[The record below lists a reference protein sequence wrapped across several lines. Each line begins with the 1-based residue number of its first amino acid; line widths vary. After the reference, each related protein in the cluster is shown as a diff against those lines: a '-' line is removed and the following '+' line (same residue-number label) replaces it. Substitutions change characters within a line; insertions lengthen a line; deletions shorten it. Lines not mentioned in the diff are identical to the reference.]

1 MKDLNTEVE
10 RRENLEKEIKTF
22 SVEFA
27 TWKQI
32 LDSNI
37 TALFITIHTEEIRI
51 RLQSKIRLHYLFNVA
66 EPNH

>member
-1 MKDLNTEVE
+1 LKDLNTEVE
-10 RRENLEKEIKTF
+10 RRENLEREIKTF
-22 SVEFA
+22 SVDFA

-37 TALFITIHTEEIRI
+37 TTLFITMHTEEIMI